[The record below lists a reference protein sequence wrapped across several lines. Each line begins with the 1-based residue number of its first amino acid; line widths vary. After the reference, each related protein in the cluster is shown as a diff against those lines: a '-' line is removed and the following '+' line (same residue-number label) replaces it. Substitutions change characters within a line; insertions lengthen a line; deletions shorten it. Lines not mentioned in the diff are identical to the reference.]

1 MVMEALSLTANLSRP
16 YATSAVLLM
25 LVVSAVAAYD
35 FNASRGDEPLFGQP
49 LLDRSSPHLYP
60 RGTALAIFSTRGA
73 TFMKCVIKS
82 FILASAAVAVLA
94 PVQARA
100 DGFVT
105 PWVGSAFGSNIKN
118 GQTTLGVSAGG
129 MGAGII
135 GGEADFGWSPSFFGT
150 QSDFGNNTVMNLMG
164 NLIIGV
170 PIGGQHGAGVRPY
183 VVGGVGLIRSQI
195 DGGSLTNF
203 APAQS
208 TNMFG
213 WDAGAGVMGYFSD
226 HVGLRGDV
234 RYLRAV
240 SDLTTN
246 VRSIDINGDKLH
258 FWRATVGVVF
268 R

>member
-1 MVMEALSLTANLSRP
+1 
-16 YATSAVLLM
+16 
-25 LVVSAVAAYD
+25 
-35 FNASRGDEPLFGQP
+35 
-49 LLDRSSPHLYP
+49 
-60 RGTALAIFSTRGA
+60 
-73 TFMKCVIKS
+73 MKGVIKS
-82 FILASAAVAVLA
+82 LIIASAAAVVLT
-94 PVQARA
+94 PMQARA

-118 GQTTLGVSAGG
+118 GQATIGVSAGG

-150 QSDFGNNTVMNLMG
+150 KSDFGSNTVLNLMG

-170 PIGGQHGAGVRPY
+170 PIGGTHGAGVRPY

-195 DGGSLTNF
+195 DGGTIARVS
-203 APAQS
+203 S
-208 TNMFG
+208 SENMFG

-234 RYLRAV
+234 RYLRAT
-240 SDLTTN
+240 SDLTTH
-246 VRSIDINGDKLH
+246 VDSIDINGDKLH
-258 FWRATVGVVF
+258 FWRATIGVTF